1 MLPKNLAPL
10 GSGEQPRSLSCPQGP
25 AYPDP
30 PWCPPV
36 PRGRCCCPNTP
47 GAGGR
52 VASGLLCTS
61 GSPSSL
67 GMAGT
72 RFGGLPGKGKA
83 EKYPLRGVRE
93 EGCVHAGDTREP
105 TVCPPR
111 PPGFPPANTLEEG
124 ISAQVSH
131 LIARPPPS

>member
-1 MLPKNLAPL
+1 MVPTCAQGPLLLPK
-10 GSGEQPRSLSCPQGP
+10 
-25 AYPDP
+25 DT
-30 PWCPPV
+30 
-36 PRGRCCCPNTP
+36 RG
-47 GAGGR
+47 GGR
-52 VASGLLCTS
+52 VASRLLCTS